1 MTQILLLGDSL
12 VADNEWQERMASF
25 KVYSFGYPGEVTTGL
40 LRSLPSIK
48 KRVEYADIV
57 MVMVGTNDLLLGYQD
72 FTDTL
77 KEIAIQLN
85 RNYPAAEIL
94 FCSLCPMYLPH
105 LPENILEDLN
115 TKIESLTMQTGGC
128 YLDIHQRFV
137 NSDKQIFQ
145 PDGVHLTEEAYEIW
159 TRALLE
165 HIAFLIEN
173 D

>member
-1 MTQILLLGDSL
+1 MHQILLIGDSL
-12 VADNEWQERMASF
+12 IADNDWQERMRSY
-25 KVYSFGYPGEVTTGL
+25 KVYRFGYPGEVTTGL

-57 MVMVGTNDLLLGYQD
+57 MVMAGTNDLLLGYHD
-72 FTDTL
+72 FPDTL

-85 RNYPAAEIL
+85 RNYPTADLL
-94 FCSLCPMYLPH
+94 FTSLCPMYLPH
-105 LPENILEDLN
+105 LPENSIEKLN
-115 TKIESLTMQTGGC
+115 TRIEAMTMQTGGC
-128 YLDIHQRFV
+128 YLDIHQRFTE
-137 NSDKQIFQ
+137 SDRQIFQ
-145 PDGVHLTEEAYEIW
+145 PDGVHLTQAAYEIW

>member
-1 MTQILLLGDSL
+1 MHQILLIGDSL
-12 VADNEWQERMASF
+12 IADNDWQERMRSY

-57 MVMVGTNDLLLGYQD
+57 MVMVGTNDLLLGYHD

-85 RNYPAAEIL
+85 RNYPTADVL
-94 FCSLCPMYLPH
+94 FTSLCPMNLPH
-105 LPENILEDLN
+105 LPENTVENLN
-115 TKIESLTMQTGGC
+115 SRIEAMTMQTGGC
-128 YLDIHQRFV
+128 YLDIHQRFTD
-137 NSDKQIFQ
+137 SDRQIFQ
-145 PDGVHLTEEAYEIW
+145 SDGVHLTEAAYEIW